1 MIQMEELIDRLL
13 LSARKCTE
21 AVEEREGTLLDKAMF
36 LSNSAEVRTGVLWS
50 FGGRKLRE
58 L

>member
-21 AVEEREGTLLDKAMF
+21 AVEEREGTLDKAMF